1 MNFLFLGGSIGT
13 MINSYFGPIGFT
25 VVVTL
30 RDLIQQL
37 NNAQLQTM
45 FTLLNEGIIH
55 TVVNVLG
62 QVVNSNL
69 QLMNLLEIFGSY
81 AVVRLNVI
89 TIMTDFFQQIHN
101 NRLIPIAA

>member
-1 MNFLFLGGSIGT
+1 MNLLFLGGSIGT

-25 VVVTL
+25 VVTL

-81 AVVRLNVI
+81 ALVRLNVI
-89 TIMTDFFQQIHN
+89 KIMTDFFQQIHN